1 MKRTTLLA
9 AALLGL
15 VVTLVGA
22 APAMAAAEDDRE
34 VDALVAAVLDE
45 VPGGVII
52 DGRHAVW
59 PKLDMELTV
68 PAASGMTAWS
78 VGSCATGRICA
89 YNNTSLGG
97 ASLTFGTCAVHTIP
111 SSFAVKSAANAR
123 STGSV
128 QVRNGSTVLKTVTA
142 GSWSNVSGTVT
153 NLRCLL

>member
-1 MKRTTLLA
+1 MRRTTLLA
-9 AALLGL
+9 AALLGMTM
-15 VVTLVGA
+15 TLGA

-34 VDALVAAVLDE
+34 VDPLVAAVLDE
-45 VPGGVII
+45 VPGGVLI

-68 PAASGMTAWS
+68 PAATGVASRS
-78 VGSCATGRICA
+78 VGSCTTGRICA
-89 YNNTSLGG
+89 YSSTSLGG
-97 ASLTFGTCAVHTIP
+97 GALTFGTCAVHAIP
-111 SSFAVKSAANAR
+111 SSFTVKSAANAR

-128 QVRNGSTVLKTVTA
+128 QVRNGSTVLKTVAA